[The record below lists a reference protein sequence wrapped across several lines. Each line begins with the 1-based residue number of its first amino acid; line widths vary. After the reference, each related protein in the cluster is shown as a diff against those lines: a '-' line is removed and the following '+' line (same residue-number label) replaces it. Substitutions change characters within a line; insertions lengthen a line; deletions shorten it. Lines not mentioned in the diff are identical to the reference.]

1 MSKAAAP
8 VAVDVVVNNHNYD
21 RYLAA
26 AVDSALA
33 QTHPGTR
40 VIVVDDGSTDG
51 SREILH
57 GYEGR
62 VELVLK
68 ENGGQASALN
78 AGLEHC
84 AGELVVFL
92 DADDVLHPEAVERA
106 VAALAAD
113 PGAVKVHMRMD
124 VIDATG
130 RPTGAEKPPPRWP
143 MPDGDLRAAELAY
156 PYDLAWLPTS
166 AYAFRREMLAPLLPI
181 PEEEYRIGADWHLV
195 HLSTLLGRVAKVE
208 EVSCSYRVHG
218 ANNYEPWGT
227 RLDLDHVRAM
237 VIYGQHTSAGLLR
250 LADELGLPHPAR
262 ILSIG
267 DLSRRMISLR
277 LDPARHPVPTDTR
290 LGLLRDSLV
299 AVRRRG
305 NASPAARAIFVGWF
319 AAMAAAP
326 RPLARR
332 LAVCFLFPE
341 QCAPRRVLFGKMGRH

>member
-1 MSKAAAP
+1 MSEAVAP
-8 VAVDVVVNNHNYD
+8 VAVDIVVNNHNYD

-40 VIVVDDGSTDG
+40 VIVVDDGSTDD
-51 SREILH
+51 SREILRDY
-57 GYEGR
+57 GDR

-78 AGLEHC
+78 TGLEHC
-84 AGELVVFL
+84 AGELVMFL
-92 DADDVLHPEAVERA
+92 DADDVLHPEAVARA

-113 PGAVKVHMRMD
+113 PGAVKVHMRMG
-124 VIDATG
+124 VIDAAG

-166 AYAFRREMLAPLLPI
+166 AYAFRRGMLGPILPI
-181 PEEEYRIGADWHLV
+181 PEEAYRIGADWHLV

-208 EVSCSYRVHG
+208 QVSCSYRVHG

-227 RLDLDHVRAM
+227 KLDLDHVRAM
-237 VIYGQHTSAGLLR
+237 VVYGQHTSAGLLR
-250 LADELGLPHPAR
+250 LADQLGLPHPAR

-277 LDPARHPVPTDTR
+277 LSPGRHPIPTDTR
-290 LGLLRDSLV
+290 RGLFRDSLV

-305 NASPAARAIFVGWF
+305 NASLTMRIAFPLWF
-319 AAMAAAP
+319 AAMAVAP
-326 RPLARR
+326 RAIAQR
-332 LAVCFLFPE
+332 LAVRFLF
-341 QCAPRRVLFGKMGRH
+341 GRAA